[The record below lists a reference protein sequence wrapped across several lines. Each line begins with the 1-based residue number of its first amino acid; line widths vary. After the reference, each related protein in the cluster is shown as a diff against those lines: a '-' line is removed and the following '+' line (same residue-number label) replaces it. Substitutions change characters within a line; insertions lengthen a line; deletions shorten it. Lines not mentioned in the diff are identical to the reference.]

1 MDLISF
7 QFENDNRKVD
17 ILIKMRDQTPSYDKL
32 VPREYSETSFWRTSF
47 IADKSLQGT
56 LFSGTDEMTVKL
68 SQENLHVADTL

>member
-7 QFENDNRKVD
+7 QFVNENRKVD
-17 ILIKMRDQTPSYDKL
+17 ILIKMKDQPPSYDKL
-32 VPREYSETSFWRTSF
+32 VPREYSETSFIEDT
-47 IADKSLQGT
+47 SLQGT

>member
-7 QFENDNRKVD
+7 QFVNENRKVD
-17 ILIKMRDQTPSYDKL
+17 ILIKMKDQPPSYDKL
-32 VPREYSETSFWRTSF
+32 VPREYSETSF
-47 IADKSLQGT
+47 IADTSLKGT

>member
-7 QFENDNRKVD
+7 QFVNENRKVD
-17 ILIKMRDQTPSYDKL
+17 ILIKMKDQPPSYDKL
-32 VPREYSETSFWRTSF
+32 VPREYSETSF
-47 IADKSLQGT
+47 IADTSLQGT